1 MAFRSPIAMGA
12 GVAITL
18 AAVFA
23 LSACGSDEDS
33 PPTET
38 TVSLRAATA
47 ERLAQR
53 SERIADELDS
63 GDTCAAANSADELDA
78 AVAEAEIPAELR
90 PELEAASE
98 ELVNSVNCPP
108 PPEPEDKEK
117 EEKDKEKEE
126 EDGPGE
132 DSSQGPSGEN
142 GDLPPGQEKKYE
154 DAELIQP

>member
-18 AAVFA
+18 AAVLA
-23 LSACGSDEDS
+23 LAACGSDEDS

-63 GDTCAAANSADELDA
+63 GDTCAAAHSADELDA
-78 AVAEAEIPAELR
+78 AVADAEIPAELR

-98 ELVNSVNCPP
+98 GLVNSVNCPP
-108 PPEPEDKEK
+108 PPEPKEK
-117 EEKDKEKEE
+117 DEKDKEKKE
-126 EDGPGE
+126 EDEHGPGE
-132 DSSQGPSGEN
+132 DSSEGPPGGD

>member
-1 MAFRSPIAMGA
+1 MVFRSPIAMGA

-18 AAVFA
+18 AAVLA
-23 LSACGSDEDS
+23 LAACGSDEDS

-53 SERIADELDS
+53 SERIADEIDS
-63 GDTCAAANSADELDA
+63 GDTCAAAHSADELDA

-108 PPEPEDKEK
+108 PPEPKEKKEK
-117 EEKDKEKEE
+117 EKKEE
-126 EDGPGE
+126 DDHGPGE
-132 DSSQGPSGEN
+132 DSSQGPPGED

-154 DAELIQP
+154 DAELIRP